1 MSRNRTVRKYLTR
14 KPSKRNKLD
23 EFRWLDVYINGN
35 RFSVELGRCDSL
47 TIWRAGDNFELVLR
61 NCLDV
66 QAKEVCPARIL

>member
-1 MSRNRTVRKYLTR
+1 MSSIRRTRKYLTR
-14 KPSKRNKLD
+14 KPNKRNGFD

-47 TIWRAGDNFELVLR
+47 TVYRAGDNFELILR

-66 QAKEVCPARIL
+66 QSKEVCPVNIR